1 MNRQSFS
8 PKCELDV
15 LLVVALLDNFLMPT
29 WMIDILIYFSFSGVG
44 LDSNL
49 FENEIDRELMLTT
62 WVCVFLSYFIIWITL

>member
-1 MNRQSFS
+1 
-8 PKCELDV
+8 
-15 LLVVALLDNFLMPT
+15 MPT

>member
-1 MNRQSFS
+1 M
-8 PKCELDV
+8 